1 MEQERNFLRPAD
13 IERES
18 MRIIGGE
25 LAQRGIALPP
35 EHEAVVKRVI
45 HTTAD
50 FDYVGSLRFTDGGAE
65 AAVAALRGGC
75 SIVTD
80 TNMAKAGISKA
91 ALSKLGGEAVCF
103 MADPETVRQARERG
117 VTRAA
122 VWKEMEALRREGW
135 PIESSPR
142 KGYRLAGPPP
152 ALSGAYI
159 SAQLPPDSLFSGK
172 VLVEPVVD
180 STNTRLKARAAA
192 GAPEGTALIAEEQTG
207 GRGTHGRSFQSP
219 RGDGLYLSVLLR
231 PRGVRLEDLL
241 TLTGWVGAAAR
252 RAVERAC
259 GAPARIKW
267 LNDLYLNGK
276 KLCGILTELSFLGE
290 SGEPDYVVA
299 GMGINMNQTAETFQA
314 QGLGDIATSLAL
326 EGFPVERN
334 HLAVCLLSALEQM
347 TRDFPDRRADYL
359 ADYRAHCV
367 TLGRRVSF
375 EGPEG
380 TRTGTASGVDGS
392 FALLVSGD
400 DGREHT
406 VNSGTVTML

>member
-1 MEQERNFLRPAD
+1 MERDQ
-13 IERES
+13 
-18 MRIIGGE
+18 
-25 LAQRGIALPP
+25 
-35 EHEAVVKRVI
+35 
-45 HTTAD
+45 
-50 FDYVGSLRFTDGGAE
+50 
-65 AAVAALRGGC
+65 VAALL
-75 SIVTD
+75 
-80 TNMAKAGISKA
+80 AGAEGYLSGQEMSR
-91 ALSKLGGEAVCF
+91 AL
-103 MADPETVRQARERG
+103 G

-122 VWKEMEALRREGW
+122 VWKEIEGLRGAGW
-135 PIESSPR
+135 PIESSTR
-142 KGYRLAGPPP
+142 KGYRLSGPPP
-152 ALSGAYI
+152 ALSAPYI
-159 SAQLPPDSLFSGK
+159 SARLGRDNLFAGK
-172 VLVEPVVD
+172 VLVEPLVD
-180 STNTRLKARAAA
+180 STNTRLKAMAAA
-192 GAPEGTALIAEEQTG
+192 GAPTGSALLAEEQSG

-231 PRGVRLEDLL
+231 PASTKLQDLL
-241 TLTGWVGAAAR
+241 TLTGWVGVAAR
-252 RAVERAC
+252 EAVERAS
-259 GAPARIKW
+259 GAPVGIKW

-334 HLAVCLLSALEQM
+334 HLAVCLLSALDQM

-375 EGPEG
+375 QGPEG

-400 DGREHT
+400 DGSEHT

>member
-1 MEQERNFLRPAD
+1 MERDQ
-13 IERES
+13 
-18 MRIIGGE
+18 
-25 LAQRGIALPP
+25 
-35 EHEAVVKRVI
+35 
-45 HTTAD
+45 
-50 FDYVGSLRFTDGGAE
+50 
-65 AAVAALRGGC
+65 VAALL
-75 SIVTD
+75 
-80 TNMAKAGISKA
+80 AGAEGYLSGQEMSR
-91 ALSKLGGEAVCF
+91 AL
-103 MADPETVRQARERG
+103 G

-180 STNTRLKARAAA
+180 STNTRLKAMAAA

-347 TRDFPDRRADYL
+347 IRDFPDRRADYL

-375 EGPEG
+375 QGPEG